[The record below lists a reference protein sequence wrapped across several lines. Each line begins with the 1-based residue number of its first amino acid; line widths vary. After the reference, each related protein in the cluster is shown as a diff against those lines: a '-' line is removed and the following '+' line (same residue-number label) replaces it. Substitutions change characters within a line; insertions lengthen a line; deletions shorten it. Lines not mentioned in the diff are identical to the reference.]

1 MHALYTTLLD
11 AHCILQFATCNAH
24 ATSKRAGKT
33 KRGLQTLL
41 ARFFATPSLHHS
53 VHFINAPIFRLLLK
67 VAVKG
72 THQCDLSNFCGGS
85 WPPTFVQKKRC
96 RPEGFRTLSLK
107 PSPSLWMSGA
117 HAVHECACS
126 CCRPAPTNVT
136 QKGVLRLAKC
146 KASATREGL

>member
-1 MHALYTTLLD
+1 MQFLRGPWPNIEMHALYTTLLD

-72 THQCDLSNFCGGS
+72 THQCDFLNFWGGS
-85 WPPTFVQKKRC
+85 TTPNLALHTL
-96 RPEGFRTLSLK
+96 RPITLTLK
-107 PSPSLWMSGA
+107 PAPCNFHLSPWTLHFA
-117 HAVHECACS
+117 PLHLAPCA
-126 CCRPAPTNVT
+126 
-136 QKGVLRLAKC
+136 LRLARC
-146 KASATREGL
+146 ALRP